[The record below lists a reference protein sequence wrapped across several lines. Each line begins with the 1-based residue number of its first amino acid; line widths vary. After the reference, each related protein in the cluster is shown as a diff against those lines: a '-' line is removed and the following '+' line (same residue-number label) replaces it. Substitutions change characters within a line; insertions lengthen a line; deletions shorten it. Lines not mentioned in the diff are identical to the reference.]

1 MKNIVELKEEV
12 KLKQEDYDV
21 ILEKGDRI
29 QVLKEAK
36 PSKMRVN
43 PARASLEKDVS
54 SISNLLSNMI
64 YTAGNNFQTKSLV
77 QILNSIKNKVD
88 DLIIPYF

>member
-1 MKNIVELKEEV
+1 MKVFEIQKELVIEQNGK
-12 KLKQEDYDV
+12 KI